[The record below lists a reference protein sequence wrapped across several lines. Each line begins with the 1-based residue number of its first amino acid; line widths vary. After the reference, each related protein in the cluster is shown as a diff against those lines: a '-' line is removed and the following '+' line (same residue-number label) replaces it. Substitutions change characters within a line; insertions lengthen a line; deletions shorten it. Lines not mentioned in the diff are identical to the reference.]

1 MGHNESAAALKS
13 VVDEVNERLLS
24 ENTSDRLSFSLVEAH
39 DKSSVCSLFDADCS
53 CANVPVDNLSLS
65 QMSCSLD
72 PECSDESLFNEDMYI
87 DIPSRPSLFDPL
99 MTLSQ
104 SYSDSV
110 QKGSKKI
117 RFVTMMTDACSR
129 VSGRTAS
136 SPNLARKYWEY
147 INSIV
152 YSKWMTVDAGID
164 KNTGVV
170 TEDVCDLRDYP
181 TIDELSMNLSNSSM
195 GVAVIFT
202 GREDDA
208 CADVEDYSK
217 GEFWSVVGEATDN
230 LNVPFA
236 YSSASGNSADMA
248 DKLLAGI
255 QSIFSDVCSGPEE
268 TGTTTVSEGSGDI
281 TTIPAGIKTTVSEGS
296 GDITTISSGIK
307 STTVA
312 EHSEGPSTT
321 TVPAVIATTYD
332 EEIVTRPREST
343 TVGESTTHTISGGS
357 TTVSIGVQTT
367 VPEGS
372 EGSNSTTIPSGIK
385 TTVPEG
391 SEGSNSTTVP

>member
-117 RFVTMMTDACSR
+117 RFVTMMTNACSR

-136 SPNLARKYWEY
+136 SPNLAKKYWEY

-367 VPEGS
+367 V
-372 EGSNSTTIPSGIK
+372 
-385 TTVPEG
+385 
-391 SEGSNSTTVP
+391 

>member
-99 MTLSQ
+99 MTISQ
-104 SYSDSV
+104 TYSDSA
-110 QKGSKKI
+110 QTGSKKI

-136 SPNLARKYWEY
+136 SPNLAKKYWEY

-181 TIDELSMNLSNSSM
+181 TVDELPMNLSNSSM

-202 GREDDA
+202 GREDDI

-217 GEFWSVVGEATDN
+217 REFCSVVGEATDN
-230 LNVPFA
+230 SNASLA
-236 YSSASGNSADMA
+236 YSSASENSADMA
-248 DKLLAGI
+248 NKLFAGI
-255 QSIFSDVCSGPEE
+255 QSIFSDVCA
-268 TGTTTVSEGSGDI
+268 GTEVI
-281 TTIPAGIKTTVSEGS
+281 
-296 GDITTISSGIK
+296 
-307 STTVA
+307 
-312 EHSEGPSTT
+312 STT
-321 TVPAVIATTYD
+321 TTLP
-332 EEIVTRPREST
+332 EQ
-343 TVGESTTHTISGGS
+343 SGGS
-357 TTVSIGVQTT
+357 DDFTT
-367 VPEGS
+367 VP
-372 EGSNSTTIPSGIK
+372 TGIK

-391 SEGSNSTTVP
+391 SSATTVPEGSDALTTGINSTAEVTDNLGTSISTEQEVHTLEVMTVVPGTGDCTDDCVDIVVLVKNEEEAEAVKDVLEEMEGESYEEIVVKLEDLSLPQLN

>member
-1 MGHNESAAALKS
+1 MGIATTVPSGIKTTVPEGSDDFTTVPTGIKTTVPEGSDDVTTVTSGINTTVPEGSDDFTTVPSGITTTVPEGSDGPNATTVPSGIKTTVPEGSEGPSATTIPEGSDDFTTVPSSTLPIGLGCKDGIPIGIDLEWFHIHDSSISMKKIHSESATALKS

-24 ENTSDRLSFSLVEAH
+24 ENTSDRLSFSLIEAH
-39 DKSSVCSLFDADCS
+39 DKSDVCSLFGYSCS
-53 CANVPVDNLSLS
+53 CTDVPVDKLSLS

-72 PECSDESLFNEDMYI
+72 PECSDESLFNEDTYI

-202 GREDDA
+202 GREDDI

-217 GEFWSVVGEATDN
+217 G
-230 LNVPFA
+230 
-236 YSSASGNSADMA
+236 
-248 DKLLAGI
+248 
-255 QSIFSDVCSGPEE
+255 
-268 TGTTTVSEGSGDI
+268 
-281 TTIPAGIKTTVSEGS
+281 
-296 GDITTISSGIK
+296 
-307 STTVA
+307 
-312 EHSEGPSTT
+312 
-321 TVPAVIATTYD
+321 
-332 EEIVTRPREST
+332 
-343 TVGESTTHTISGGS
+343 
-357 TTVSIGVQTT
+357 
-367 VPEGS
+367 
-372 EGSNSTTIPSGIK
+372 
-385 TTVPEG
+385 
-391 SEGSNSTTVP
+391 

>member
-136 SPNLARKYWEY
+136 SANLAKKYWEY

-181 TIDELSMNLSNSSM
+181 TIDEMSMNLSNSSM

-202 GREDDA
+202 GREDDI

-217 GEFWSVVGEATDN
+217 GEFWSVVGEAADN

-296 GDITTISSGIK
+296 GDITTIS
-307 STTVA
+307 
-312 EHSEGPSTT
+312 
-321 TVPAVIATTYD
+321 
-332 EEIVTRPREST
+332 
-343 TVGESTTHTISGGS
+343 
-357 TTVSIGVQTT
+357 
-367 VPEGS
+367 
-372 EGSNSTTIPSGIK
+372 
-385 TTVPEG
+385 
-391 SEGSNSTTVP
+391 